1 KHSSL
6 FLHILLSLMANKLL
20 YLVTLGIFLLFTVS
34 RVWWETAN
42 GLQAV
47 YRRQEWSDKLFESGF
62 AYLRVGFH
70 EDQKYFR
77 SCFLQ

>member
-1 KHSSL
+1 
-6 FLHILLSLMANKLL
+6 MANKLL

-42 GLQAV
+42 GPQV
-47 YRRQEWSDKLFESGF
+47 YRRNEWFDKLFESGF

>member
-1 KHSSL
+1 
-6 FLHILLSLMANKLL
+6 MANKVL
-20 YLVTLGIFLLFTVS
+20 YLVTFGIFLLFTVS
-34 RVWWETAN
+34 RVWWETAKEP
-42 GLQAV
+42 QAI
-47 YRRQEWSDKLFESGF
+47 YWRKEWFDKVFESGF

>member
-1 KHSSL
+1 
-6 FLHILLSLMANKLL
+6 MANKLL

-34 RVWWETAN
+34 RVWWETGN
-42 GLQAV
+42 GSQV
-47 YRRQEWSDKLFESGF
+47 YRRKEWFDNVFESGY

-70 EDQKYFR
+70 EDQKYGR